1 MNSKHWMWIECV
13 LAALAVVSLITS
25 LVTKSAGLFG
35 VYCGLLFILFVSEL
49 TRVEHEWNESLDD

>member
-1 MNSKHWMWIECV
+1 MNSKHWGWIECA

-35 VYCGLLFILFVSEL
+35 VYCGLLFILFVVEL
-49 TRVEHEWNESLDD
+49 TRVEHKWNEYLEN